1 MELAILKHRIKRVVT
16 ALESP
21 MCSILKFIV
30 VFHHLRHDKA
40 IEGPFVW
47 ELLFTSD
54 HLLQAL
60 IERLQLEL
68 KLDNYRRD

>member
-1 MELAILKHRIKRVVT
+1 MLCKRKLRPHELAILKHRIKRVVT
-16 ALESP
+16 VLESP

-30 VFHHLRHDKA
+30 VLHHLRHDKA
-40 IEGPFVW
+40 IEGSFVW

-60 IERLQLEL
+60 IERL
-68 KLDNYRRD
+68 N